1 MLINYHKLIIILYIS
16 LGGVGNMQKFEYTFG
31 GFCGQYLG
39 NLGPKTLNI
48 WGSIM
53 YVNIHPRS
61 LNLFSTFSTIV

>member
-1 MLINYHKLIIILYIS
+1 MPETLPDV
-16 LGGVGNMQKFEYTFG
+16 GGVGNMQKFEYTFG